1 MCRYWFTWKADGT
14 RYMLYI
20 AHSGAYL
27 IDRKLKVARAQMR
40 FPLWTRDGVRTE
52 TRADMAA
59 FLNLFDAGKM
69 PRPARVS
76 GSQTRFH
83 HGTLLD
89 GEMCVNTRPDGTQ
102 ERVFYVYDLMMLHG
116 VNVSARPWKV
126 RGMIWCK
133 YVDADCDV
141 V

>member
-1 MCRYWFTWKADGT
+1 
-14 RYMLYI
+14 MLYI

-52 TRADMAA
+52 TPADMAA
-59 FLNLFDAGKM
+59 WLKLFDAGKM
-69 PRPARVS
+69 PRPTRVS
-76 GSQTRFH
+76 ASQMQFH

-89 GEMCVNTRPDGTQ
+89 GEMCVNTQADGTQ

-116 VNVSARPWKV
+116 VNVTARPWKV
-126 RGMIWCK
+126 C
-133 YVDADCDV
+133 A
-141 V
+141 